1 MKRLASICYCLFLGT
16 VLLHSQQIIK
26 AVEDN
31 NATEV
36 TRLIQ
41 AGANV
46 NARDSIG
53 YTALMWAANH
63 YSVDAAK
70 VLIEAGADMNAKDN
84 NGYTA
89 LMVTVGKGSFDV
101 AKVLIEA
108 GADLNA
114 RNNDGETA
122 LMLTTYRN
130 NARSAKPFIEEGT
143 DLNARNND
151 GKTVSMCAAM
161 YNAVDVLALLIEAGA
176 DINAT
181 DNDGK
186 TALML
191 AEERGSVDV
200 IGLLMA
206 AGRESAN
213 ELATERTKS
222 TEPAEMTALP
232 EAAVSKPAPAM
243 GKTATVTENLR
254 LRTGDKTTAK
264 VVTTLAAG
272 MRVKVFAPG
281 REDTID
287 GIASSW
293 VQVEVLDGAKDK
305 DGNAIEAGTVGW
317 LFGGYLSESEEAAE
331 SERANE
337 DVGAK
342 QNATLPILP
351 IAASV
356 VALAVL
362 LAVVILVAKKRKDE
376 KK

>member
-1 MKRLASICYCLFLGT
+1 MKKLLSICYCLFLGT

-53 YTALMWAANH
+53 YTALMWAAH
-63 YSVDAAK
+63 YDAVDAAK
-70 VLIEAGADMNAKDN
+70 ALIEAGADMNAKDN

-108 GADLNA
+108 GADLEA
-114 RNNDGETA
+114 RDNDGETA

-130 NARSAKPFIEEGT
+130 LVRTAKPFIEAGA
-143 DLNARNND
+143 DVNAKNND
-151 GKTVSMCAAM
+151 GKTMSMCAAM

-176 DINAT
+176 DINAK

-200 IGLLMA
+200 IGLLKT

-272 MRVKVFAPG
+272 TRVKVLAPG

-287 GIASSW
+287 GIASNW
-293 VQVEVLDGAKDK
+293 VQVEVLDGAKGR
-305 DGNAIEAGTVGW
+305 DGNAIEAGTIGW
-317 LFGGYLSESEEAAE
+317 LFGGYLSETETAE
-331 SERANE
+331 SERANKE
-337 DVGAK
+337 ADAK
-342 QNATLPILP
+342 ESSALLILL
-351 IAASV
+351 IAASGA
-356 VALAVL
+356 ALVILLAAIL
-362 LAVVILVAKKRKDE
+362 LAVKK
-376 KK
+376 KKSCKE